1 LQYSANISSKNCNS
15 FSRCFPWAADEP
27 YISLMDDADEEFV
40 ADSIE
45 KYTVPCSAISLLM
58 RGVEADVLEIMSKSY
73 SSHSASSVA
82 AATGRSRNQVSV
94 VLKFYAESGIF
105 RTISM
110 GNRRWYIL
118 NRDSGLYS
126 TVRELG
132 AMRYMRRL
140 AAHDE

>member
-1 LQYSANISSKNCNS
+1 MGDDDLTIDVIGDVIVDV
-15 FSRCFPWAADEP
+15 DEREE
-27 YISLMDDADEEFV
+27 YI
-40 ADSIE
+40 
-45 KYTVPCSAISLLM
+45 VPCSAISLLM
-58 RGVEADVLEIMSKSY
+58 RGVEADVLEIMSTAY

-82 AATGRSRNQVSV
+82 AATGRSRNQVNV
-94 VLKFYAESGIF
+94 VLKFYAESGIL

-110 GNRRWYIL
+110 GNRRWYML

-132 AMRYMRRL
+132 AKRYMRRL

>member
-1 LQYSANISSKNCNS
+1 MGIMDH
-15 FSRCFPWAADEP
+15 AD
-27 YISLMDDADEEFV
+27 LDLDADTIEE
-40 ADSIE
+40 
-45 KYTVPCSAISLLM
+45 YTVPCSAISLLM
-58 RGVEADVLEIMSKSY
+58 RGVEADVLEIMSKAY

-82 AATGRSRNQVSV
+82 AATGRSRNQVSA
-94 VLKFYAESGIF
+94 VLKFYAESGIL
-105 RTISM
+105 RTIVM
-110 GNRRWYIL
+110 GDRRWYML